1 MMFQF
6 QMGGNNFPGFDP
18 DNFKKLRNQK
28 LRSWII
34 RQIFT
39 GFFVW
44 LLLDKSWINI
54 AIAIWIITASLSL
67 FTTLFLN
74 KLINRKLSK
83 FNQQPSNSASSKSN
97 DHDFVDVEVIED

>member
-18 DNFKKLRNQK
+18 ENFKKLRNQK
-28 LRSWII
+28 LRSWIF

-44 LLLDKSWINI
+44 LLRDKSWIDI
-54 AIAIWIITASLSL
+54 AIIIWIITASLSL
-67 FTTLFLN
+67 STILFLN
-74 KLINRKLSK
+74 KLINRKMGN
-83 FNQQPSNSASSKSN
+83 FNSSQQNHSSKSN
-97 DHDFVDVEVIED
+97 DDDFVDVEVIED